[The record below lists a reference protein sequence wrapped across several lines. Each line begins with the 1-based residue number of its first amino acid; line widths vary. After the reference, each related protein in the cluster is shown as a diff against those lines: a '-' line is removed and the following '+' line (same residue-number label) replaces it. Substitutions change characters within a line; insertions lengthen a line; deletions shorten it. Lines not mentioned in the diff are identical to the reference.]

1 MVTGETGGWESP
13 WCRLSRSPVLRV
25 LVTAGGLGGCAE
37 NPQGMATLLEL
48 FGLLLVGIVF
58 FSALSVTLAGLFR
71 MARRRRI
78 RQLERDRHRNDG
90 R

>member
-25 LVTAGGLGGCAE
+25 LGTAGGLGGCAE
-37 NPQGMATLLEL
+37 NPQGMALEL

-71 MARRRRI
+71 RARRRRI
-78 RQLERDRHRNDG
+78 RQLERDRQRNDG